1 MKRPEFTFRFF
12 HEKECRHKIFVLDG
26 LEKDKKEEFCFCCPD
41 AYYVTNVIICQGH
54 NMTFILF
61 TKIKGF
67 AFPLLDNAGFPQ
79 NYTRIYQFLYKKTAA
94 NAAVLL

>member
-26 LEKDKKEEFCFCCPD
+26 LEKDKKEEFCFCCPG

-54 NMTFILF
+54 YMTFILF
-61 TKIKGF
+61 TKIKRF
-67 AFPLLDNAGFPQ
+67 AFSLLTMQ
-79 NYTRIYQFLYKKTAA
+79 TFLRTKQEYITEYKKTAA